1 MRLLF
6 VFYFEIVIG
15 YGILLTRGCI
25 CNPHFIMQQF
35 NCRLVARTTLTNNVS
50 LYRFEAESGLFSY
63 SPGQFVSF
71 LLTDP
76 VSGARIVRSYSIAGA
91 HEHAEISSVPEESML
106 KSKMF
111 ELIIEH
117 VMEGKGTTILKNLP
131 MGSLLKMMG
140 PAGNLTLK
148 IVENGSLPLV
158 FCANSTGIASFC
170 AMLQYLARAKV
181 YPEIHIFWGLKTVQD
196 VYLTEEFGEYE
207 KLWADNGSM
216 FSMKIC
222 LSRETILPEQVDDP
236 ISYLALGRIQ
246 PSLEKL
252 PPRKYQLY
260 ICGGKNFVIDT
271 KAFVATHF
279 PDSPVYF
286 ERFN

>member
-25 CNPHFIMQQF
+25 CNRHFIMQQF
-35 NCRLVARTTLTNNVS
+35 NCRFVARTTLTNDVS

-91 HEHAEISSVPEESML
+91 HEPSEISSISEGSML

-117 VMEGKGTTILKNLP
+117 VVEGKGTTILKNLP
-131 MGSLLKMMG
+131 MGSLLKTMG

-148 IVENGSLPLV
+148 IVENSGLPLV
-158 FCANSTGIASFC
+158 FCASSTGIAPFC

-196 VYLTEEFGEYE
+196 VYLAEEFGVYE

-216 FSMKIC
+216 CIMKIC
-222 LSRETILPEQVDDP
+222 LSRETILPEV
-236 ISYLALGRIQ
+236 IEGSVSHLALGRIQ
-246 PSLEKL
+246 LSLEKL

-260 ICGGKNFVIDT
+260 ICGGKSFVIDT
-271 KAFVATHF
+271 KAFVAAHF